1 MCDRNQGCQ
10 LGQSCK
16 SSRAFR
22 VGFGPKVDKIFG
34 LISGLKRTFCL
45 KCKKNIIKI
54 TLQNC

>member
-10 LGQSCK
+10 LGLSCK
-16 SSRAFR
+16 LSRAFR

-45 KCKKNIIKI
+45 KCRKI
-54 TLQNC
+54 

>member
-16 SSRAFR
+16 SSWAFR

-34 LISGLKRTFCL
+34 RISILKRTFCPSAQ
-45 KCKKNIIKI
+45 K
-54 TLQNC
+54 